1 MHVLGCTYVHCFST
15 FYFKCMLQNYL
26 LYRYEQFHMAVLEE
40 VRGGPEM
47 VQKEL
52 DWYSTALCQYLKV
65 SRTPLKVPD
74 KGSYYNY

>member
-1 MHVLGCTYVHCFST
+1 MT
-15 FYFKCMLQNYL
+15 
-26 LYRYEQFHMAVLEE
+26 VLEE

-65 SRTPLKVPD
+65 SRKPLKVPD
-74 KGSYYNY
+74 KGSYNISLY